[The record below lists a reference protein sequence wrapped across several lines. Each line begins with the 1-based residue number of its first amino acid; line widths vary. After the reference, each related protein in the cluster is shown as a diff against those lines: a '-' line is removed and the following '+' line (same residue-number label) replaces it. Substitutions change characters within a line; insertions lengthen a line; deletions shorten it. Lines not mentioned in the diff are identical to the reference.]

1 MDRPTFSE
9 SWYRVA
15 SLKPR
20 LRSVTQIY
28 RQHYRG
34 QMWYVVRDASNN
46 QFFRINDAA
55 YYFLGLLDGRR
66 TVADVWDMCNE
77 ILGERAPTQGE
88 AIQLLG
94 QLYTAN
100 LLQAD
105 LPADAEGMFERYRKR
120 IRKEIGGYMMNLLF
134 PRVPIWD
141 PEPFLNRWH
150 KGVSWVFGPVGVA
163 LWTLLLLAGVYF
175 AIQRWDDLFSSAQ
188 GILDQDPGHLA
199 LLYVCFAFVKFFHE
213 MGHAFSCKRFGTMT
227 NAGGGG
233 EVHTVGIML
242 LVFTPVPYVD
252 ASSAWAFRSKWH
264 RIFVALGGMYVELA
278 IASIAA
284 IYWYF
289 TSSPIAFNIIF
300 VASIATIL
308 FNANPLLRFDG
319 YYVLSDLLEIPN
331 LAQRGKQYLYYLVK
345 KYCFGVRQARD
356 PGHSR
361 SERAWL
367 LTYAITSFIYRV
379 FISVAIILFIADKLF
394 FLGMLMAVGAI
405 VGWVGVPIWK
415 FIHYLTT
422 SPELIRTRGR
432 AMVWTTG
439 FIGAVI
445 VLVGVIPFPDRD
457 RAQGVV
463 EPRDFAFVH
472 VDTDGFVNDYLAS
485 GQRIDAGGEPLIRAT
500 NQELETELR
509 MLEADY
515 RRTRMSLR
523 QARTEELANANS
535 LEQRLNVIARN
546 IERIEERTDK
556 LNLRPS
562 IAGTWVAPDIETVKG
577 RFLPRGE
584 KVGMIVSDDD
594 LIVRATPTQN
604 VGPRVKYH
612 VDRGDRVIVEMRVRG
627 QPDIH
632 LTGEVAYI
640 DNAGKRQLPSA
651 ALGYR
656 VGGALAVDPTDP
668 EGRRTIE
675 SFFEVH
681 IDPDKADEH
690 YHALRSGQTLVVRFE
705 MPDKPLGVQWW
716 RAIRQMIQKRYL
728 Q

>member
-15 SLKPR
+15 NLRPR

-66 TVADVWDMCNE
+66 TVAQVWDMCNE
-77 ILGERAPTQGE
+77 LLGERAPTQGE

-120 IRKEIGGYMMNLLF
+120 IRREIGGYMMNLLF
-134 PRVPIWD
+134 PRIPLWD
-141 PEPFLNRWH
+141 PEPFLKRWI
-150 KGVSWVFGPVGVA
+150 GAVSWMFGPVGIA
-163 LWTLLLLAGVYF
+163 LWTVLVMTGGYF
-175 AIQRWDDLFSSAQ
+175 LIRRWDDLFSQAQ
-188 GILDQDPGHLA
+188 GILDQDPGSLA
-199 LLYVCFAFVKFFHE
+199 LLYLCFWGVKLCHE
-213 MGHAFSCKRFGTMT
+213 MGHGFTCKRFGMQS
-227 NAGGGG
+227 NSGG
-233 EVHTVGIML
+233 EVHTLGLML

-252 ASSAWAFRSKWH
+252 ASSSWAFRNKWH

-278 IASIAA
+278 IAAVAA
-284 IYWYF
+284 IVWYF
-289 TSSPIAFNIIF
+289 YSDPIAFNIIF
-300 VASIATIL
+300 VASVATIL

-345 KYCFGVRQARD
+345 KYLFGVRQARD

-361 SERAWL
+361 AERVWL
-367 LTYAITSFIYRV
+367 LSYAVASFIYRV
-379 FISVAIILFIADKLF
+379 LISVAIILFIADKLF
-394 FLGMLMAVGAI
+394 FLGMVMALGAI
-405 VGWVGVPIWK
+405 VGWVGVPLWK
-415 FIHYLTT
+415 FTHYLST

-432 AMVWTTG
+432 AMAWTGG
-439 FIGAVI
+439 FIAALVVG
-445 VLVGVIPFPDRD
+445 VGVIPFPDRD
-457 RAQGVV
+457 RAQAVV
-463 EPRDFAFVH
+463 LPRSFAFVH
-472 VDTDGFVNDYLAS
+472 VGTDGFVEGFTPS
-485 GQRIDAGGEPLIRAT
+485 GVKVTPSSQALLRAE
-500 NQELETELR
+500 NPQLLTER
-509 MLEADY
+509 KVLEADY
-515 RRTRMSLR
+515 RLTATSLR
-523 QARTEELANANS
+523 QARTKELASANS
-535 LEQRLNVIARN
+535 LEQRLGVLVRN
-546 IERIEERTDK
+546 MNRIDERLRELQLAAPIE
-556 LNLRPS
+556 
-562 IAGTWVAPDIETVKG
+562 GTWVAPDIDAVVG
-577 RFLPRGE
+577 RYLPRGE
-584 KVGMIVSDDD
+584 KIGMIVSDDD
-594 LIVRATPTQN
+594 LIVRATPDQN

-612 VDRGDRVIVEMRVRG
+612 VDRGDPVVVEMRVRG
-627 QPDIH
+627 NPTIH
-632 LTGEVAYI
+632 LPGRITYI

-656 VGGALAVDPTDP
+656 AGGTLAVDPTDP

-681 IDPDKADEH
+681 IDPDRANEF
-690 YHALRSGQTLVVRFE
+690 YAMLRSGQTVVVRFE
-705 MPDKPLGVQWW
+705 MPKKPLGEQWW
-716 RAIRQMIQKRYL
+716 RAIRQMIQQRYL
-728 Q
+728 K